1 MKNYK
6 LRLAWI
12 IPLIFLVILD
22 ISIIIY
28 TVLHWGELGM
38 VSNMAFLLLSLLMLA
53 VILFGFY
60 RIRKWIRS
68 GLI

>member
-12 IPLIFLVILD
+12 IPLIFLLIFN
-22 ISIIIY
+22 ISIIIF
-28 TVLHWGELGM
+28 TVLNWDGLGS
-38 VSNMAFLLLSLLMLA
+38 SNITFLLFSILLFV

-60 RIRKWIRS
+60 RIRKWIKS